1 MQNNTVKFTLLFIAI
16 IFLSCK
22 QEENAQPNFVLVM
35 CDDLG
40 WGDTGFNGNTVI
52 STPNLDAM
60 AGAGVKFNRFYS
72 ASAVC
77 SPTRAS
83 CITGRNPYRMG
94 IPGANNGH
102 MLPEEI
108 TIAELLKERG
118 YATGHFGKWHLGTLT
133 TKIKDAN
140 RGRPGD
146 FSHYSLPSMNGFDE
160 YFATESKVP
169 TFDPLI
175 KPDSFSKEKGEGLR
189 YGWAAVEDESRAKD
203 FGTHYWNGEE
213 SMVTDNLEGDDSRVI
228 MDRAIP
234 FIEKSVKVGKSFFTV
249 IWFHT
254 PHLPVV
260 ADKKL
265 REKYKDLS
273 HELQL
278 YYGTISAMD
287 KQMGRLK
294 DKLEEL
300 GVLDNTVIF
309 FTSDNGPEKGTPGSS
324 GIFRERKRS
333 LYEGG
338 VRVPSFCMWPDK
350 VKAGQA
356 TDVPCVTSDYLPTI
370 LDIIG
375 MDYPDDRP
383 LDGISI
389 LPVIKEDQNARNSSI
404 GFRFQQKTS
413 WVNDMYKL
421 ISVDGGKSYELY
433 DLINDKSEKNNIAA
447 YYPDMVN
454 GMKAELLGW
463 IESCDNSS
471 KGKDF

>member
-1 MQNNTVKFTLLFIAI
+1 
-16 IFLSCK
+16 
-22 QEENAQPNFVLVM
+22 M

-40 WGDTGFNGNTVI
+40 WGDTGFNGNSVI

-83 CITGRNPYRMG
+83 CITGRNPYRMN
-94 IPGANNGH
+94 IPGANKGH

-108 TIAELLKERG
+108 TIAELLKEKG

-160 YFATESKVP
+160 YFSTESKVP

-175 KPDSFSKEKGEGLR
+175 FPDSFDAENGEGMR
-189 YGWAAVEDESRAKD
+189 YGWASVEDLSHAED
-203 FGTHYWNGEE
+203 YGTHYWDGEE
-213 SMVTDNLEGDDSRVI
+213 SMVTDNLEGDDSRI
-228 MDRAIP
+228 ITDRAIP
-234 FIEKSVKVGKSFFTV
+234 FIERSVKLGKSFFTV

-260 ADKKL
+260 ADKRL
-265 REKYKDLS
+265 REQYKNLS

-287 KQMGRLK
+287 EQMGILK

-300 GVLDNTVIF
+300 NVLDNTVIF
-309 FTSDNGPEKGTPGSS
+309 FTSDNGPERWTPGSS

-350 VKAGQA
+350 IKPGEI

-370 LDIIG
+370 LDIIE
-375 MDYPDDRP
+375 MDYPDERP

-389 LPVIKEDQNARNSSI
+389 LPVLTEGRNIRSAPI
-404 GFRFQQKTS
+404 GFRFGEKMS
-413 WVNDMYKL
+413 WVTDMYKL
-421 ISVDGGKSYELY
+421 ISVDGGKNYELY
-433 DLINDKSEKNNIAA
+433 DLVNDKSETTDIASH
-447 YYPDMVN
+447 YPDLVSE
-454 GMKAELLGW
+454 MKAELLEW
-463 IESCDNSS
+463 VASCNRSGRGD
-471 KGKDF
+471 DY